1 MKYIY
6 ILSLITLFGISCILY
21 YYLKK
26 LIIHVI
32 DVKQPISKKSDIYV
46 TPDINV
52 KHSDKL
58 SCRGV
63 FANKEYKIGD
73 IIEICPTLLVPLKI
87 SITLQPY
94 VFKYDDT
101 HNVFP
106 LGYCGMYNHSDTPN
120 ASWIITDNLSIKLEA
135 IKDIKLNEEIYISYG
150 DEYWKDIGI
159 DKK

>member
-1 MKYIY
+1 MAF
-6 ILSLITLFGISCILY
+6 LLCWHLGG
-21 YYLKK
+21 
-26 LIIHVI
+26 
-32 DVKQPISKKSDIYV
+32 PIRI
-46 TPDINV
+46 
-52 KHSDKL
+52 
-58 SCRGV
+58 
-63 FANKEYKIGD
+63 ANKEYKIGD

-120 ASWIITDNLSIKLEA
+120 VSWIITDNLSVKLEA

-150 DEYWKDIGI
+150 NEYWKNIGTVKCLI
-159 DKK
+159 